1 MVLEVC
7 SIKVVVV
14 MIKDFNRQYSIV
26 VIDETKMKDFKYCK
40 LSYTG
45 EIHDLL
51 AEELIKNN
59 KILSYLR
66 DNDDDC
72 LAFLR
77 DNLEDKLETLKTA
90 TTGFKKNDGV
100 YMNFLAYEVLKE
112 NYGIEPLY
120 LLQKSDIETPKFGVD
135 SVFYEDENIWII
147 EFKTS
152 TSKLNA
158 QKTAKKIYEG
168 VESLF
173 CKEGNK
179 IASLY
184 ECKTTVRNNNL
195 NKDLLT
201 VIQEFIRFRKETE
214 KLVNHNKLV
223 FNVCIVSPSG
233 TFTDEEIK
241 EYIKTE
247 YIDCKRC
254 EENGGKCHKYKCPR
268 YENIKI
274 QDAFHLQLPTD
285 FSLEKLYNALIK
297 KMEESNSES
306 K

>member
-1 MVLEVC
+1 
-7 SIKVVVV
+7 

-26 VIDETKMKDFKYCK
+26 VIDEIKIKGFKYCT

-66 DNDDDC
+66 ENDDDS
-72 LAFLR
+72 LDFLKT
-77 DNLEDKLETLKTA
+77 NLEDKLSTLKSA
-90 TTGFKKNDGV
+90 TSGFKKNDGV

-120 LLQKSDIETPKFGVD
+120 LLQKSDVETPKFGVD
-135 SVFYEDENIWII
+135 SVFYKNENLWII

-152 TSKLNA
+152 ACELNA
-158 QKTAKKIYEG
+158 QKTAKKIYDG

-173 CKEGNK
+173 CKEDIK
-179 IASLY
+179 TASLF
-184 ECKTTVRNNNL
+184 ECKTTVKKNDL
-195 NKDLLT
+195 NRDLLT
-201 VIQEFIRFRKETE
+201 AIQEFIDLRRETD
-214 KLVNHNKLV
+214 KLVNHDKLV

-233 TFTDEEIK
+233 VFKNEEII
-241 EYIKTE
+241 EYIKKE
-247 YIDCKRC
+247 YIDCKKC
-254 EENGGKCHKYKCPR
+254 EDTGGTCHKYKCPR

-297 KMEESNSES
+297 KMGESNSES